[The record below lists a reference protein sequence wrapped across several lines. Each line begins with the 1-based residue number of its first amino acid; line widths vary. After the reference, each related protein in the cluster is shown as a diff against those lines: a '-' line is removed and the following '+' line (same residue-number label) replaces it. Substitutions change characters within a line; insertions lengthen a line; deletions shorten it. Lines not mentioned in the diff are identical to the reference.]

1 MIARRSPSFWLAAL
15 LLVVILVPTT
25 LAASGGDTA
34 STRNPYNDRRA
45 PKPVRVVEVTAA
57 DTANV
62 TLAWPATSDNVGVE
76 GYGVYLNGSRAN
88 ETASTTYTVRSLA
101 CSTGYTV
108 GVDAFD
114 GAGNRSRQKSTFV
127 STAACLDVTPPSAPT
142 DVKTAATAETSVVLS
157 WTPSRDD
164 FGVVG
169 YGLYVGGFWVGQWSE
184 PSATITNL
192 SCGQNYTIGIS
203 ALDAAGNTSPQTTA
217 FFSTAPCADRMAP
230 TSPTGLA
237 VSKSTTTSVSLTW
250 TASTDAS
257 GVAEYGLY
265 KDATKVDT
273 VTSTSG
279 DFDGLECGRTYTFG
293 VDATAASPDDGLDG
307 PDGAAEPPNDLDH
320 ADGGLARLGL
330 EHRPGRHVRL
340 PDLP

>member
-1 MIARRSPSFWLAAL
+1 MAL
-15 LLVVILVPTT
+15 YI
-25 LAASGGDTA
+25 
-34 STRNPYNDRRA
+34 
-45 PKPVRVVEVTAA
+45 
-57 DTANV
+57 
-62 TLAWPATSDNVGVE
+62 
-76 GYGVYLNGSRAN
+76 
-88 ETASTTYTVRSLA
+88 
-101 CSTGYTV
+101 
-108 GVDAFD
+108 
-114 GAGNRSRQKSTFV
+114 
-127 STAACLDVTPPSAPT
+127 
-142 DVKTAATAETSVVLS
+142 
-157 WTPSRDD
+157 
-164 FGVVG
+164 
-169 YGLYVGGFWVGQWSE
+169 GGFWVGQWSE

-265 KDATKVDT
+265 KEGTKVDSAT
-273 VTSTSG
+273 ATSG
-279 DFDGLECGRTYTFG
+279 GLRRTRVRAHVHVRCRRGRCGAEQVCRR
-293 VDATAASPDDGLDG
+293 DAVGGDCALSDHDHTAPAASPDDGLDG
-307 PDGAAEPPNDLDH
+307 PDGAAEPPNDLGH

-330 EHRPGRHVRL
+330 EHRPGRHVRI